1 MEDQDARDINQMMS
15 MSGQPE
21 VSIAPSPK
29 KSRLLWIVVGCV
41 VVGIGLGVVV
51 YQQSVKPLPVTS
63 TPRPTATAVTTIPS
77 PVGSPQAPTVNVID
91 KTMESNVITFP
102 AVGKVRIYFK
112 QLKGGVVVPS
122 IPTMITLTNLSGTVT
137 VRTPTSVAG
146 SDPMATITTTMN
158 VTAGQAV
165 TIKVYSQNDTK
176 QPAIGWVKPL
186 NDTCGRNGFDLIDI
200 SAALGWAKSGSS
212 PIVSTMCWSEANP
225 NPDKDRSA
233 WAFNH
238 YFIVLAYDPPAGASA
253 SPTATPT
260 PSLSPSPSPSP
271 TNYYASPS
279 PSPSRSPSPSPTN
292 YYASVTPTP
301 SARAA
306 MPDTSGG
313 TPVTGVFEVTV
324 GTVSV
329 GLILLMLGLFGL
341 LAL

>member
-1 MEDQDARDINQMMS
+1 MMS
-15 MSGQPE
+15 MSAQPE
-21 VSIAPSPK
+21 VSVAPSPK
-29 KSRLLWIVVGCV
+29 KSMLPWIVLGCV
-41 VVGIGLGVVV
+41 VVGVGLGVVV
-51 YQQSVKPLPVTS
+51 YQQSIKPLPVTS
-63 TPRPTATAVTTIPS
+63 TPKPTATAVTTLPS
-77 PVGSPQAPTVNVID
+77 PVGSPQAPTVNAID

-102 AVGKVRIYFK
+102 AVGKVRVYYK

-122 IPTMITLTNLSGTVT
+122 IPTMITLTNPSGTVT

-186 NDTCGRNGFDLIDI
+186 NDTCGRNGFSLIDI
-200 SAALGWAKSGSS
+200 STALDWAQSGSS

-225 NPDKDRSA
+225 NPDKDTSA

-238 YFIVLAYDPPAGASA
+238 YFIVLAYDPPGGAPSPSTAASA
-253 SPTATPT
+253 SP
-260 PSLSPSPSPSP
+260 SVSP
-271 TNYYASPS
+271 ALSPS

-292 YYASVTPTP
+292 YYASPSPSTLAGTTVTPTP

-306 MPDTSGG
+306 MPDTSNG
-313 TPVTGVFEVTV
+313 TPVTGIFEVTA

-329 GLILLMLGLFGL
+329 GLILLALGLFGL